1 MEERGTWWR
10 EAKFGMFIHWG
21 LYALLAG
28 SYAGRESG
36 GNAEWI
42 MHDLHIPPE
51 EYRTLAGRFDPV
63 DFDADALVRLCR
75 EAGMRYIV
83 FTAKHHDGFAMYHS
97 RASRYNIV
105 DATPFGRDVAM
116 ELKRACDRHG
126 VRLCFYYSQ
135 AQDWDHPGGL
145 EEGKAVSPEAFQG
158 YLEQKCL
165 PQVRELLEGYG
176 PLGLVWYDTPMDMPR
191 ADCLRMRDLVRTLQP
206 DCLVSGRVGHE
217 LGDYMTTGDDFIP
230 LLAYGG
236 PFEVPATMNGTW
248 GYATGRR
255 RWKRPEAMVRDLVRI
270 VSRGGNYLLNVGP
283 DPTGVVPAPAL
294 DCLRK
299 VGEWMRVNGE
309 AIYATQRSEIFPPW
323 GECIRKDEK
332 KNSVYYLSVFQ
343 WPEDGKLAFD
353 TKYTVKEAMLLA
365 DGTKLKFTK
374 TPGGITIQVP
384 TQAPDKIATVVRLE
398 LKEKLPAIQLISNT
412 AKAFEIADE

>member
-1 MEERGTWWR
+1 MAGR
-10 EAKFGMFIHWG
+10 EIRHVHPLG
-21 LYALLAG
+21 LYALPAG

-63 DFDADALVRLCR
+63 DFDADAIVRLCR

-116 ELKRACDRHG
+116 ELKQACDRHG

-135 AQDWDHPGGL
+135 AQDWDCPGGL

-158 YLEQKCL
+158 YLEEKCL

-176 PLGLVWYDTPMDMPR
+176 PLGLIWYDTPMDMPR

-206 DCLVSGRVGHE
+206 DCLVSGRVGHA

-248 GYATGRR
+248 GYAAGRR
-255 RWKRPEAMVRDLVRI
+255 RWSGRKRWCAIWCASSAGVATTCSMSARTRGATSPGK
-270 VSRGGNYLLNVGP
+270 RGGAARHGRIH
-283 DPTGVVPAPAL
+283 APE
-294 DCLRK
+294 R
-299 VGEWMRVNGE
+299 GEH
-309 AIYATQRSEIFPPW
+309 
-323 GECIRKDEK
+323 
-332 KNSVYYLSVFQ
+332 L
-343 WPEDGKLAFD
+343 
-353 TKYTVKEAMLLA
+353 
-365 DGTKLKFTK
+365 
-374 TPGGITIQVP
+374 
-384 TQAPDKIATVVRLE
+384 
-398 LKEKLPAIQLISNT
+398 
-412 AKAFEIADE
+412 